1 MFISDSL
8 WKLDFFLIVGRRMT
22 LRNIDAS
29 QIALK
34 NRQKALYA
42 WKLAN
47 AALVLQ
53 GRSILEEQP
62 GRQGQSLLVV
72 IDRQQ
77 GECKCNNDASA
88 NPYDFNGLS
97 KCGCGV

>member
-1 MFISDSL
+1 
-8 WKLDFFLIVGRRMT
+8 MT

-42 WKLAN
+42 WKSAN
-47 AALVLQ
+47 AALVLL
-53 GRSILEEQP
+53 GKSILEEQP
-62 GRQGQSLLVV
+62 GRQGQSLSVV

-77 GECKCNNDASA
+77 GECKCTNDASA
-88 NPYDFNGLS
+88 NPYEFNGLS
-97 KCGCGV
+97 VCGCGV

>member
-1 MFISDSL
+1 MFVSDSL
-8 WKLDFFLIVGRRMT
+8 RKLDFFLIVGRRMT

-42 WKLAN
+42 WKSAN

-53 GRSILEEQP
+53 GKSILEEQP
-62 GRQGQSLLVV
+62 GRQGQSLMVV

-88 NPYDFNGLS
+88 NPYEFNGLS
-97 KCGCGV
+97 VCGCGN